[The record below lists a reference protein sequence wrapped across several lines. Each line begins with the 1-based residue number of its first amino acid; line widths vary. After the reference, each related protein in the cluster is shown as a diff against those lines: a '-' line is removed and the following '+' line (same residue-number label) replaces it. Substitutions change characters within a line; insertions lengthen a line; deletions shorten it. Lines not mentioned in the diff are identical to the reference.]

1 MEHGA
6 TSYYTATSPI
16 VSATNDTDWTL
27 VLVLENKPDVA
38 APATITVWWQNG
50 GACSGGSVSGQIF
63 ATGSVTVPIAVDE
76 QGISLTVPKVGSTV
90 SHPFVSGDLLC
101 MSFENTGT
109 IKKDQDIS
117 AYANTASTSGTAGVS
132 RLIGSFVQ

>member
-6 TSYYTATSPI
+6 TSYSTATSPI

-50 GACSGGSVSGQIF
+50 GVCSGGSVSGQIF
-63 ATGSVTVPIAVDE
+63 ATGSMTVPIAVDE

-90 SHPFVSGDLLC
+90 SHPFASGDLLC
-101 MSFENTGT
+101 MSFENRGT
-109 IKKDQDIS
+109 TKDQDIS